1 MSYPQGSTCL
11 AGYSLPRP
19 PLARPVL
26 KCEEKEDSMVFMIGG
41 MFGLAFEGGW
51 ILSEVR
57 HLSVREGA
65 AQKIPIGH

>member
-1 MSYPQGSTCL
+1 
-11 AGYSLPRP
+11 
-19 PLARPVL
+19 
-26 KCEEKEDSMVFMIGG
+26 MVFMIGG